1 MEERKEY
8 SEDDSFDKNKTASEY
23 GNEPNKM
30 NSDNSGNDSFGTTD
44 KNETLTTGSGYSQAE
59 RDAQD
64 ATNGSQYLVDK
75 YNINDQAHSDSS
87 LDDFVK
93 TTSGFRHADDVA
105 PETNFNENP
114 SGVSPND

>member
-23 GNEPNKM
+23 GNEPSKM
-30 NSDNSGNDSFGTTD
+30 NSDNTGNESFGTTEKD
-44 KNETLTTGSGYSQAE
+44 DDNHSGGDTDNEDTDTRNEA
-59 RDAQD
+59 
-64 ATNGSQYLVDK
+64 NGSRYLVDK

-93 TTSGFRHADDVA
+93 TTSGFRHADDLA
-105 PETNFNENP
+105 SETNFNENP
-114 SGVSPND
+114 SGISPND

>member
-23 GNEPNKM
+23 GNNPNKM
-30 NSDNSGNDSFGTTD
+30 NSDNSGNESFGAVD
-44 KNETLTTGSGYSQAE
+44 KEDDSQVASDNYG
-59 RDAQD
+59 RDAKD
-64 ATNGSQYLVDK
+64 AANGSQYLVDK